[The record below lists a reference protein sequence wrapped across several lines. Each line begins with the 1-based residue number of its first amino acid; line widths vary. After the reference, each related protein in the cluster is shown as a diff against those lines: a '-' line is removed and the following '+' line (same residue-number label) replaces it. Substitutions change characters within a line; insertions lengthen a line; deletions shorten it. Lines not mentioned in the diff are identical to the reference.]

1 MKEFIN
7 EWGSLIKNITT
18 ILLFL
23 GMIIAFFKKLNGM
36 DINLKKIPNIE
47 EELKKATEDITLIKE
62 KQTNSDD
69 VILEVK
75 THLEQHCSTD
85 KKKQKM
91 ALDMARQCLLNE
103 MEKAIKDNEVTVS
116 RKAVIG
122 ELYDSYVDNGGN
134 GAVHNLWTEFIH
146 LPLK

>member
-7 EWGSLIKNITT
+7 EWGALIKNITT

-23 GMIIAFFKKLNGM
+23 GMIVAFFKKLNGM
-36 DINLKKIPNIE
+36 DVNLKKIPNIE
-47 EELKKATEDITLIKE
+47 EELKKATEDITYIKD

-75 THLEQHCSTD
+75 NHLEQHCSTD

-103 MEKAIKDNEVTVS
+103 MEKAIKENEITVS